1 MIRVNNTLIFNFF
14 FLYILL
20 TSMVHFS
27 TAAFI
32 KYPIFLLT
40 FLSIIVLTIYVFKYV
55 RYIPNSLFAIFIAY
69 TFFLVISVLV
79 NLKTTDASFT
89 IKYYGLFIFFLTGY
103 LVNLYNKSHEFSDN
117 KKEKII
123 LGLVIVIPIGIYL
136 MDIYLF
142 NNPES
147 SSLFVNRNNAVLF
160 GIITSYIA
168 LVFFHAPKIYF
179 AIIAFNIIIF
189 KTLGALLAAIVSL
202 FIVLFVKNLKI
213 DRLFILASFL
223 VVILAFFF
231 YIFNYTELAIVER
244 LKESIK
250 GFEALFSLSDIQAI
264 VNISYG
270 DMAALSGASDLSFLF
285 RIKHWFSILNIF
297 LHADLVHILFGHGN
311 DSIRYLTSAE
321 LRAHNDYIRLLFEV
335 GLLYISVFIFFNL
348 YILKKIG
355 INIYT
360 FPFMIVLMYFFTE
373 NLIDNFLAMSLLYYM
388 LGLIVAQKQIGALDL

>member
-1 MIRVNNTLIFNFF
+1 
-14 FLYILL
+14 
-20 TSMVHFS
+20 MVHFS
-27 TAAFI
+27 DAAFI

-40 FLSIIVLTIYVFKYV
+40 FLSIILLTTYVLKYI
-55 RYIPNSLFAIFIAY
+55 RYIPNLLFAILISY
-69 TFFLVISVLV
+69 TFFLFISVLV
-79 NLKTTDASFT
+79 NLKTTDVSFT
-89 IKYYGLFIFFLTGY
+89 IKYFGLIIFFLTGY
-103 LVNLYNKSHEFSDN
+103 LINLYSESHDFFYDQ
-117 KKEKII
+117 KEKII
-123 LGLVIVIPIGIYL
+123 LGLIIIIPIGIYL

-168 LVFFHAPKIYF
+168 LIFFNAPRIYF
-179 AIIAFNIIIF
+179 SIIAFNIIIF
-189 KTLGALLAAIVSL
+189 KTLGALLAGIVSL
-202 FIVLFVKNLKI
+202 FVVLFTKSLSIN
-213 DRLFILASFL
+213 RLFILTGSL
-223 VVILAFFF
+223 VLISAFFF

-250 GFEALFSLSDIQAI
+250 GFEALFSLSSMQAI

-285 RIKHWFSILNIF
+285 RIKHWFSILTIF
-297 LHADLVHILFGHGN
+297 LEADLVHILFGHGN
-311 DSIRYLTSAE
+311 DSIRYLTTAE

-335 GLLYISVFIFFNL
+335 GLLFIGVFIFFNI

-388 LGLIVAQKQIGALDL
+388 LGLIAAQKKIGVLEL

>member
-69 TFFLVISVLV
+69 TFFLLISVLV

-223 VVILAFFF
+223 VLILAFFF

>member
-69 TFFLVISVLV
+69 TFFLLISVLV

>member
-297 LHADLVHILFGHGN
+297 LQADLVHILFGHGN